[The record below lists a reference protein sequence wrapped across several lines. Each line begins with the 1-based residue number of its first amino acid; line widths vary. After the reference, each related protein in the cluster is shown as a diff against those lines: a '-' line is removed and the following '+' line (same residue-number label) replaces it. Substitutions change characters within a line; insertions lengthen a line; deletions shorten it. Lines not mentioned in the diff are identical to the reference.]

1 MTRVPRN
8 VALGLIGIWDAMRL
22 RLGLVGAAM
31 LVAGLVGCASPPKP
45 EPEPAYPWQR
55 SAQRLLDSVLAQ
67 GLAERVPQ
75 GIRDATQSQALA
87 IKPSMDDSMRRE
99 GAGGPGLV
107 SFLAQRVDQ
116 KHPRFARAETGTV
129 DPGPGRWEL
138 RSSLTALDPAAGLG
152 TSAYILSLEL
162 FDPVRG
168 RVLASGRD
176 RFVDPSL
183 DMMRAPKPVVK
194 PAPAPP
200 PPAAP
205 SVETTKPTAERLQA
219 LNAEYLSMIRQG
231 RESDAQ
237 VALSRLVA
245 ESLAARSLSLRF
257 LFGSSSADFLQD
269 AVLIRRYD
277 TWLAEVARQL
287 RESAQCLQM
296 VGHASRGG
304 SDATNRRISLARAEK
319 VKQVLLKHSPELAPR
334 LFTVGVG
341 AAQPMAGSGVNDP
354 GDAVD
359 RRVELRVIDCP

>member
-1 MTRVPRN
+1 MTLAPRML
-8 VALGLIGIWDAMRL
+8 ALDLTGFGGSFRPRLLAVWAVMLI
-22 RLGLVGAAM
+22 
-31 LVAGLVGCASPPKP
+31 AGLAGCASPPPKP

-55 SAQRLLDSVLAQ
+55 SAQRLLDAVLTQ
-67 GLAERVPQ
+67 GLTERVPQ
-75 GIRDATQSQALA
+75 GFRDATQAQALA
-87 IKPSMDDSMRRE
+87 IKPSSDESLRRE

-138 RSSLTALDPAAGLG
+138 RSTLTALDPAAGLG
-152 TSAYILSLEL
+152 PSTYILSLEL
-162 FDPVRG
+162 FDPARG

-183 DMMRAPKPVVK
+183 DAMRTPKPVVK
-194 PAPAPP
+194 PPP
-200 PPAAP
+200 PPPRAAP
-205 SVETTKPTAERLQA
+205 PVEAPKPTAERLQA
-219 LNAEYLSMIRQG
+219 LNSEYLSMIRQG
-231 RESDAQ
+231 RESEAQ
-237 VALSRLVA
+237 AVFSRLVA
-245 ESLAARSLSLRF
+245 ESIAARSLSLRF
-257 LFGSSSADFLQD
+257 LFGSSSTDFLQD

-287 RESAQCLQM
+287 RGSAQCLQM

-304 SDATNRRISLARAEK
+304 SDAVNRRISLARAEK
-319 VKQVLLKHSPELAPR
+319 VKQVLLKHGPELAPR
-334 LFTVGVG
+334 LFAIGVGV
-341 AAQPMAGSGVNDP
+341 AQPMAGSGANDP